1 MAFTR
6 LIAVCILF
14 ISTRS
19 AAGQV
24 NRYMVFFK
32 DKNGSPYSISQPD
45 QFLSEKAI
53 TRRLVQNISITQ
65 QDLPVNPAYVAQVSG
80 TGADV
85 YYKSK
90 WFNAVLVQCDQS
102 IVTNITAIPSV
113 DHVEYVAPGAK
124 LIPSGRKRF
133 NLRKKE
139 TQDVVTELQLSML
152 GINYAHQLERKGEEM
167 TIAVL
172 DAGFQGVNIV
182 DPFKHLFD
190 ESRVDENVSFDFVFN
205 TTNVYQY
212 DDHGTEVLSV
222 IAAEVPDAFT
232 GGAPNAKFQLYV
244 TEDVSSEYRIEEY
257 NWAFA
262 AERADSAGADIIN
275 SSLGYYD
282 FDNESMNYTKEQM
295 DGKTTVSTRA
305 AQWAS
310 ERGIVVVVSAGN
322 EGNIASWRIIAAPAD
337 AEGVLSVG
345 NVDAQGNKSSSSSI
359 GPSADGRIKPD
370 VSALGTGVK
379 TIKPSGSIG
388 SASGTSLSAPLV
400 TSLVAVLWQHY
411 RDEELTSV
419 QIVDLLKKSASNA
432 SLPNNNIGYGIPHF
446 QAAVNY
452 WEREKNDQEEMFL
465 VLPNRVTLSDTN
477 MNAALVKLRPKDPD
491 LITSCYVELISS
503 LGQTLAAQDVSF
515 NWLNRE
521 YVTDFTSLSPGV
533 YFMRVT
539 FENKKYVFRIVR
551 V

>member
-1 MAFTR
+1 MA
-6 LIAVCILF
+6 LIRFVACVAFL
-14 ISTRS
+14 ISTLS
-19 AAGQV
+19 ATGQV

-32 DKNGSPYSISQPD
+32 DKNGTPYTISQPD

-53 TRRLVQNISITQ
+53 ARRLVQNISVTEL
-65 QDLPVNPAYVAQVSG
+65 DLPVNPAYIAQVGG
-80 TGADV
+80 TGAEV
-85 YYKSK
+85 YYRSR

-102 IVTNITAIPSV
+102 LITNITALSSV
-113 DHVEYVAPGAK
+113 DHVEYVAPGSK
-124 LIPSGRKRF
+124 LVPSGRKHF
-133 NLRKKE
+133 NLRKKG
-139 TQDVVTELQLSML
+139 TQADVTELQLTML
-152 GINYAHQLERKGEEM
+152 GINYAHQLDRRGEDM
-167 TIAVL
+167 TIALL
-172 DAGFQGVNIV
+172 DAGFQGVNTV

-190 ESRVDENVSFDFVFN
+190 EGRVDQNVSYDFVYN
-205 TTNVYQY
+205 TTNVFQY

-282 FDNESMNYTKEQM
+282 FDSESMNYTKEQM
-295 DGKTTVSTRA
+295 DGKTAVSTRA

-322 EGNIASWRIIAAPAD
+322 EGNISSWRIIAAPAD

-370 VSALGTGVK
+370 VCALGAGVK
-379 TIKPSGSIG
+379 TIKPTGSIG

-400 TSLVAVLWQHY
+400 TSLVAVVWQHY

-419 QIVDLLKKSASNA
+419 EIIDLLKKSASNA
-432 SLPNNNIGYGIPHF
+432 ATPNNNIGYGIPHF

-452 WEREKNDQEEMFL
+452 WEREKNDQQEMFL
-465 VLPNRVTLSDTN
+465 VLPTRVAVYDTN
-477 MNAALVKLRPKDPD
+477 INAALVKLRPKDPD

-503 LGQTLAAQDVSF
+503 IGQTIAAQDVTF

-521 YVTDFTSLSPGV
+521 YVTDFTTLSPGV

-551 V
+551 G